1 MIRIDDA
8 NVGAARSAGC
18 AVLLQRLG
26 VRGVWLATTDADSAV
41 GPTWLRQQ
49 LRYAQAGYDA
59 VAGTVTIDDWAAY
72 CVDAQHAYRLAY
84 RQRWGHGHVHGANLG
99 FRADAYVAAGG
110 FAALSTHEDVA
121 LVTALTATRRR
132 IAWASDVPVVTSGR
146 RLGRAPGGLSRFLS
160 ALPAAQL

>member
-72 CVDAQHAYRLAY
+72 RVDAQHAYRLAY